1 MNNFT
6 ESKNPVTLVLYI
18 IARKDQ
24 EKWYFMMLFLLC
36 LPLVLSGG
44 WDVWRS
50 REGCRE
56 IFTMTGTDFRTT
68 WLLLSHFIW
77 WTTGQAGSSEE
88 KLNQYL
94 VFSERRV
101 SVVKAIWEF
110 LVLKI
115 QSANQSLGKMFVF
128 LGLSFPTETCQP
140 VKPNTCHRGGTMTGV
155 FTWLGSGQILT
166 KLQSSAQPS
175 QLDFVWDI
183 WLQTKT
189 AEDTDCIRPAQ

>member
-1 MNNFT
+1 MNNREERQRAVIFI
-6 ESKNPVTLVLYI
+6 V
-18 IARKDQ
+18 
-24 EKWYFMMLFLLC
+24 LFLLC
-36 LPLVLSGG
+36 LVLSSS

-50 REGCRE
+50 REGCRQ
-56 IFTMTGTDFRTT
+56 IFTMTGTGTGTGTRTDFRST

-166 KLQSSAQPS
+166 KLQSSAQPP
-175 QLDFVWDI
+175 QLDFVGDI

-189 AEDTDCIRPAQ
+189 THCTTDCIRPAQ